1 METAIDIRNLTKTY
15 ANGTAALKGI
25 DFKVD
30 DGDFAALLGANGAGK
45 TTIIGIL
52 TGLVIKSGGKA
63 VIFGHDI
70 EHEHRQAKRMMGVV
84 PQEMNF
90 NVFERVEDIV
100 VNQAGYF
107 GIDRRAAAANAKE
120 VLQELELWDKRK
132 QPSRTLSGG
141 MKRRLMIARA
151 LVNRPR
157 LLILDEP
164 TAGVDVE
171 LRHSMWDF
179 ITGLNK
185 NGTTVLLTTH
195 YLEEVEQ
202 LCRQAAIIKDG
213 VIIAHDRV
221 RNLIK
226 LVTKETYTVH
236 VDKVRAL
243 DKLAGY
249 APVEVD
255 EYTFEVD
262 LNKEERLNEFILK
275 LTKLGMTVTD
285 FRPKGNRIE
294 KLFLN
299 ILKSDTGAR
308 VAT

>member
-1 METAIDIRNLTKTY
+1 MNAISIKNLTKTY
-15 ANGTAALKGI
+15 TNGTRALKGI
-25 DFKVD
+25 DLEVES
-30 DGDFAALLGANGAGK
+30 GDFCALLGANGAGK

-52 TGLVIKSGGKA
+52 TGLVIKTSGHVSVFDQDIDVYHTA
-63 VIFGHDI
+63 V
-70 EHEHRQAKRMMGVV
+70 KKTMGVV

-90 NVFERVEDIV
+90 NIFEKVEDIV

-107 GIDRRAAAANAKE
+107 GIDRKTAYAEAKKN
-120 VLQELELWDKRK
+120 LRKLRLWDKRH
-132 QPSRTLSGG
+132 QIARNLSGG

-151 LVNRPR
+151 LVNKPK

-179 ITGLNK
+179 LGDLNAE
-185 NGTTVLLTTH
+185 GVTVLLTTH

-213 VIIAHDRV
+213 QIIANDRV
-221 RNLIK
+221 KNLVK
-226 LVTKETYTVH
+226 LVAKETYIVH
-236 VDKVRAL
+236 VDAIRSLERIK
-243 DKLAGY
+243 GFN
-249 APVEVD
+249 PVVID
-255 EYTFEVD
+255 ENTFEVD
-262 LNKEERLNEFILK
+262 LSKEERLNEFIAYLSQ
-275 LTKLGMTVTD
+275 LGMVVTD

-299 ILKSDTGAR
+299 ILNSGKEAKVG
-308 VAT
+308 V